1 MWGIKK
7 RIDKRIDDDKFDRLS
22 GELFRALE
30 ASENEIDT
38 AAESPFLFRR
48 IRARIEAEQR
58 RLSEENGSWFAL
70 MAQVRQAIP
79 VFALLAV
86 MALASSLYLYSW
98 ENKTGG
104 GNTGSTAEQQSTFA
118 GLPMFLQDDEE
129 AVEASLVGLHSDQSN
144 QPDQR

>member
-7 RIDKRIDDDKFDRLS
+7 QIDDDKLDRLS
-22 GELFRALE
+22 DELFRALE
-30 ASENEIDT
+30 ASDNEINT

-58 RLSEENGSWFAL
+58 RMNEENNSWFAL

-79 VFALLAV
+79 VFALLAIA
-86 MALASSLYLYSW
+86 ALVSSLYLYSW
-98 ENKTGG
+98 GNKPMENGG
-104 GNTGSTAEQQSTFA
+104 ALAEQQTALA

-129 AVEASLVGLHSDQSN
+129 AVEASLIGLHSYQSN
-144 QPDQR
+144 QQSGVKK